1 MLYFMLQCAMV
12 GSTGGGIKFDRV
24 YLYFVSLNRQM
35 KQLLHPKGL
44 YIAKMDGNVIT
55 EEMEYQTMV
64 HIILYIIVFFVVT
77 LLLAAM
83 QVDGMTALSI
93 SISTIGNVG
102 PGFNEISSLGNYSQL
117 PSLAKYLLSANMLV
131 GRLEILNVFTLFVF
145 LFKKG
150 R

>member
-1 MLYFMLQCAMV
+1 
-12 GSTGGGIKFDRV
+12 
-24 YLYFVSLNRQM
+24 
-35 KQLLHPKGL
+35 
-44 YIAKMDGNVIT
+44 
-55 EEMEYQTMV
+55 MV